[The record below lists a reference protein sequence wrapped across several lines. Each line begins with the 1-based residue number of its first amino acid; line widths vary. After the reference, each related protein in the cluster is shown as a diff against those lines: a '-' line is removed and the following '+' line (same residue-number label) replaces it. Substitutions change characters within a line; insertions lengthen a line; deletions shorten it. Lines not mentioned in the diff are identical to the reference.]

1 METSTT
7 NGMHT
12 LQITFSLFC
21 YLYYITTSL
30 VTYTTIIFECAVLN
44 AFDSTIIP
52 HALFVTKPNFTCPHC
67 AECMYPSTI
76 HSLSISTAC
85 IVTQRTCLSMKA
97 ESLEIQVH
105 FLSKVESCL
114 VHTDSSHTAMLQD
127 SQVHSPHHSNTY
139 GLHIHTEHNRHKDS
153 LLLQYHQSIHNS
165 TTPLACEMRI
175 VAALIHS

>member
-1 METSTT
+1 MRCLECFRFHLRSACVCSSP
-7 NGMHT
+7 NRISLAHT
-12 LQITFSLFC
+12 AQ
-21 YLYYITTSL
+21 
-30 VTYTTIIFECAVLN
+30 
-44 AFDSTIIP
+44 
-52 HALFVTKPNFTCPHC
+52 
-67 AECMYPSTI
+67 ECMYPPTI
-76 HSLSISTAC
+76 HSLFISTAC

-97 ESLEIQVH
+97 ESLDIQVH